1 MAVLYLVGR
10 LRNLESYCSGFQELL
25 HTSPLF
31 VICELLGPLT
41 VSFFML
47 AVVVYNYSL
56 NNYFSLTTYVLK
68 FGTWTLVGM
77 KRLRTF
83 MYRYR

>member
-56 NNYFSLTTYVLK
+56 NNYFSLYIAYVD
-68 FGTWTLVGM
+68 
-77 KRLRTF
+77 RLLSF
-83 MYRYR
+83 